1 MFYFNWFLLFIRV
14 GNLFMQGG
22 VIMKRMNKVLG
33 TALAAAMT
41 LTMLSGCG
49 GGNTA
54 SDTWKFG
61 GIGPATGDYAA
72 YGIGVRNGIELA
84 VKEINE
90 NGGIGGVQI
99 EYKFEDDQTDNE
111 KSVNG
116 YNALKDWG
124 MNVLIG
130 STTSGCSI
138 AVSDVSSKD
147 HMFQL
152 TPSASA
158 IDAVK
163 TDNTF
168 QVCFTDPSQGSGSA
182 QYIGDHAIGT
192 KVAIIYDSSDVY
204 STGIY
209 ENFIAEAANQPF
221 EIVAEEAFT
230 ADSKTDFNVQL
241 KKAKE
246 AGADLVFLPIYY
258 TEAALILTQASAM
271 EYSPIFFG
279 VDGMDGILTNVDG
292 FDTSLAEGVILL
304 TPFAA
309 NASDE
314 RTVNF
319 VTAYEAAYGIKPN
332 QFAADAYD
340 AVYILKQLIEE
351 SGATPQDG
359 VSGICDKL
367 TAQIVQTSF
376 TGLTGEGMTWSTS
389 GEVNKYPKAMIIEN
403 GDYQLFE

>member
-1 MFYFNWFLLFIRV
+1 
-14 GNLFMQGG
+14 
-22 VIMKRMNKVLG
+22 MKKMKKVLS
-33 TALAAAMT
+33 ASLIAAMMLT
-41 LTMLSGCG
+41 LLSGCG
-49 GGNTA
+49 GDKAA

-90 NGGIGGVQI
+90 AGGINGVQI
-99 EYKFEDDQTDNE
+99 DYKFEDDQTDNE

-138 AVSDVSSKD
+138 AVSDVSSQD

-163 TDNTF
+163 TDNAF

-182 QYIGDHAIGT
+182 QYIGDHALGT
-192 KVAIIYDSSDVY
+192 KIAIIHDSSDVY

-209 ENFIAEAANQPF
+209 ENFIAEAANQSF
-221 EIVAEEAFT
+221 EIVADEAFT

-258 TEAALILTQASAM
+258 TEAALILTQAAAM
-271 EYSPIFFG
+271 DYSPIFFG
-279 VDGMDGILTNVDG
+279 VDGMDGILTNVSG
-292 FDTSLAEGVILL
+292 FDTTLAEGVILL

-309 NASDE
+309 NATDE

-319 VTAYEAAYGIKPN
+319 VTAYEAAYGITPN

-359 VSGICDKL
+359 ISGICDKL
-367 TAQIVQTSF
+367 SAQIVKTSF
-376 TGLTGEGMTWSTS
+376 TGLTGDEMTWSAS
-389 GEVNKYPKAMIIEN
+389 GEVNKYPKAMEIVD

>member
-1 MFYFNWFLLFIRV
+1 
-14 GNLFMQGG
+14 
-22 VIMKRMNKVLG
+22 MKNMKKVLSA
-33 TALAAAMT
+33 ALVAAMSF
-41 LTMLSGCG
+41 TMLTGCG
-49 GGNTA
+49 NSNKT

-84 VKEINE
+84 VNEINE
-90 NGGIGGVQI
+90 NGGINGVPI

-138 AVSDVSSKD
+138 AVADVSSQD

-152 TPSASA
+152 TPSASS

-168 QVCFTDPSQGSGSA
+168 QVCFTDPSQGFGSA
-182 QYIGDHAIGT
+182 QYIGDHGLAT
-192 KVAIIYDSSDVY
+192 KVAILHNSSDVY

-209 ENFIAEAANQPF
+209 ETFVAEAANQPF
-221 EIVAEEAFT
+221 EIVADEAFT
-230 ADSKTDFNVQL
+230 DDSKTDFTVQL
-241 KKAKE
+241 TKAKE
-246 AGADLVFLPIYY
+246 AGAELLFLPMYY
-258 TEAALILTQASAM
+258 TEAALILTQANTMDYA
-271 EYSPIFFG
+271 PIFFG
-279 VDGMDGILTNVDG
+279 VDGMDGILGNVDG
-292 FDTSLAEGVILL
+292 FDTALAEGVVLL

-309 NASDE
+309 DAPEAVDF
-314 RTVNF
+314 TA
-319 VTAYEAAYGIKPN
+319 AYEAAYGITPN

-359 VSGICDKL
+359 IPTICDKL
-367 TAQIVQTSF
+367 TAQILVTSF
-376 TGLTGEGMTWSTS
+376 TGMTGENITWSES
-389 GEVNKYPKAMIIEN
+389 GEVNKYPKAMQIVN
-403 GDYQLFE
+403 GSYTLFK